1 MRGRWVGC
9 NVGGFYLCCGGRVV
23 FCMRGF
29 LGLSGAAVF
38 FVVFRR
44 WVSVFLFVC
53 LIIAII

>member
-38 FVVFRR
+38 LWFFDVGCRF
-44 WVSVFLFVC
+44 FCLFV
-53 LIIAII
+53 